1 MRVIFMDNKSGSS
14 LSYDAAWNHFEKD
27 VASVLDQ
34 FSDRI
39 NTIETDYAAGKIRSM
54 MKDVFKGSFP
64 AEVKEWEEYGTGTA
78 LRKMRGYY
86 IENKI
91 DFNADS
97 HRTIVDYDVKGRND
111 YYLYLIFD
119 STKSNNNNN
128 PIIDIWCLEY
138 NLDISYGSAI
148 SKHKKQYTAEEFIEK
163 STASHPVTVYYNKII
178 KSTILP

>member
-1 MRVIFMDNKSGSS
+1 MENETGSS
-14 LSYDAAWNHFEKD
+14 LSYDATWNHFEKD

-34 FSDRI
+34 FSERI

-64 AEVKEWEEYGTGTA
+64 AEVKEWEDYGSDTV
-78 LRKMRGYY
+78 LREMRGYY

-91 DFNADS
+91 DFNADF
-97 HRTIVDYDVKGRND
+97 HRTIVDYDVKDRND

-128 PIIDIWCLEY
+128 PIIDIWRLEY
-138 NLDISYGSAI
+138 KLDISYGAAI
-148 SKHKKQYTAEEFIEK
+148 SKHKKRYTAKEFIEE
-163 STASHPVTVYYNKII
+163 SRASHPVTVFYNKII
-178 KSTILP
+178 KSSTLP